1 MAEEINP
8 KLHVYNVTVRIIYQL
23 DNSLQDNEAKKVL
36 AELKQAFINPNSP
49 VERSAK
55 LINQFADEYLINAYS
70 KGNEKGIAILSALKL
85 YGMYQSG
92 HINSL
97 SSFSKNPDSMSIGHL
112 FKQIR
117 RDDTSALTDKR
128 FNNLLSAHTLAEY
141 NEALLILMETY
152 KKVRNYNQQTK
163 FPFALYAV
171 EMYLYQFGDTKQ
183 LIINKWSK
191 AYYTNN
197 FKPKEE
203 NPIEGETADDTK

>member
-8 KLHVYNVTVRIIYQL
+8 KLHVYNVTARIMHQL
-23 DNSLQDNEAKKVL
+23 DNSLQDSETKKML
-36 AELKQAFINPNSP
+36 AELKQAFINPESP

-55 LINQFADEYLINAYS
+55 RINQVADEHLINAHA

-92 HINSL
+92 HNNSL
-97 SSFSKNPDSMSIGHL
+97 SSFTKNPDSMSIGHL

-128 FNNLLSAHTLAEY
+128 FNNLLLAHTLDEY
-141 NEALLILMETY
+141 NEALLTLMETY
-152 KKVRNYNQQTK
+152 KNVRNYNLQTK

-183 LIINKWSK
+183 LIINKWAN
-191 AYYTNN
+191 AYYANN

-203 NPIEGETADDTK
+203 NPIEGETANDTK

>member
-23 DNSLQDNEAKKVL
+23 DNSLQDNGTKNVL
-36 AELKQAFINPNSP
+36 AELKQAFINPDSP

-55 LINQFADEYLINAYS
+55 LINQFADEHLINAYA
-70 KGNEKGIAILSALKL
+70 KGNEEGIAILSALKL

-97 SSFSKNPDSMSIGHL
+97 SSFSKNPDLMSIGHL
-112 FKQIR
+112 FKQLR

-128 FNNLLSAHTLAEY
+128 FNNLLSAHTLDEY
-141 NEALLILMETY
+141 NEALLTLMETY
-152 KKVRNYNQQTK
+152 KNVRKHNQQTK

-183 LIINKWSK
+183 LILNKWSK
-191 AYYTNN
+191 AYYANN

-203 NPIEGETADDTK
+203 NPIKGETTDDTK